1 MAALARVKFFF
12 IINVSE
18 FSKERLSSDKISGYE
33 NIFPMRFSWR
43 YGYDC
48 TICMSIEVK
57 HYLRSKKGMFI
68 HHVYF
73 WLKNSGNKEDKAK
86 LIEGL
91 KKLSKV
97 NTIKKFYIGQAAATR
112 REVID
117 SSYDV
122 SWLLFFDNAADQDSY
137 QTDPIHLKFVEEC
150 SALWTKVTVYDSIDA
165 NP

>member
-1 MAALARVKFFF
+1 MVVPFTAALKPTT
-12 IINVSE
+12 
-18 FSKERLSSDKISGYE
+18 
-33 NIFPMRFSWR
+33 IFA
-43 YGYDC
+43 
-48 TICMSIEVK
+48 E
-57 HYLRSKKGMFI
+57 KKGMFI

-91 KKLSKV
+91 KKLSRVK
-97 NTIKKFYIGQAAATR
+97 TIKNFYIGQPATTR

-150 SALWTKVTVYDSIDA
+150 SSLWAKVTVYDTIDV
-165 NP
+165 

>member
-1 MAALARVKFFF
+1 M
-12 IINVSE
+12 
-18 FSKERLSSDKISGYE
+18 KISSRRGFLGTLALMTPLVSLLKP
-33 NIFPMRFSWR
+33 NPIFAQ
-43 YGYDC
+43 
-48 TICMSIEVK
+48 
-57 HYLRSKKGMFI
+57 KKGMFI

-97 NTIKKFYIGQAAATR
+97 RTIKNLYIGQPAATR

-137 QTDPIHLKFVEEC
+137 QTDPVHLKFVEEC
-150 SALWTKVTVYDSIDA
+150 ATLWTKVTVYDSIDA